1 MVYNLFILDI
11 NEYIASGILETVAL
25 GLASDQEQR
34 EVRCL
39 AAIYPEIQE
48 EFNRVQTRV
57 EAHFNAQGIEPS
69 ADLKASILNEIRTV
83 KQEVPTKEVPLRTIP
98 LKEEKEPNPWKYVAA
113 ACIVLTI
120 GIAALLTVNNNRMKT
135 VKQTLAA
142 KEKDLT
148 KMGQMMDVMTLE
160 QEHMQEV
167 QSVLAD
173 EKMKT
178 VTLMGTAMEPAAKV
192 KIMWSNGMKKA
203 VMHADNIT
211 PPPVNMQYQLW
222 AIVDGKPMS
231 VGVFTYDEVEQMTD
245 PFDVAVT
252 NISAF
257 AITLEKMGGNPTPT
271 LEKMVVMGS
280 ING

>member
-1 MVYNLFILDI
+1 MVYSTFILDI

-25 GLASDQEQR
+25 GLATEQEQK

-48 EFNRVQTRV
+48 EFARVQTTI
-57 EAHFNAQGIEPS
+57 EKHFHEQNIAPS
-69 ADLKASILNEIRTV
+69 SEVKSAILAEIRQTN
-83 KQEVPTKEVPLRTIP
+83 Q
-98 LKEEKEPNPWKYVAA
+98 EKETSEAPIIALKTSDQPNPWKYIAA
-113 ACIVLTI
+113 ACIILSFGLTAMLFVNKSKLNESQHA
-120 GIAALLTVNNNRMKT
+120 IAL
-135 VKQTLAA
+135 
-142 KEKDLT
+142 KEKDMT

-167 QSVLAD
+167 QKVLAD
-173 EKMKT
+173 EKTKT
-178 VTLMGTAMEPAAKV
+178 VMLMGTAMEPDAKV

-203 VMHADNIT
+203 VIHADKIA

-231 VGVFTYDEVEQMTD
+231 IGVFTYDEVEQMSD
-245 PFDVAVT
+245 PFEVAVT
-252 NISAF
+252 NVSAF

-271 LEKMVVMGS
+271 MEKMVVIGTTNS
-280 ING
+280 